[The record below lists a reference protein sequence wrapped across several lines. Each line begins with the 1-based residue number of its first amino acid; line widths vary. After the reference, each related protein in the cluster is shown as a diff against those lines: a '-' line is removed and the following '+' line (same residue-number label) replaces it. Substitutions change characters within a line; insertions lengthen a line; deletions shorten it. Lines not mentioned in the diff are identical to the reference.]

1 MEKKF
6 EEIWK
11 HLVSD
16 YDYEEGDIVPY
27 EDVLEAT
34 SILGFP
40 LLSMQEVSDFEKKYN
55 IDIEWWIFN
64 KFLAIKIWT
73 CQNKPLTL

>member
-34 SILGFP
+34 NILGFP
-40 LLSMQEVSDFEKKYN
+40 HMSMQEVSDFEKKYN
-55 IDIEWWIFN
+55 IDIEW
-64 KFLAIKIWT
+64 
-73 CQNKPLTL
+73 

>member
-27 EDVLEAT
+27 DDVLEAT

-40 LLSMQEVSDFEKKYN
+40 RLSMQEVSNFEKKYN
-55 IDIEWWIFN
+55 IDIEW
-64 KFLAIKIWT
+64 
-73 CQNKPLTL
+73 